1 MENTEMIIAA
11 IEAKGYNARK
21 MENIEMGVVNELCP
35 VVYNIYDQ
43 DYSQVYGANGIAP
56 EQLSNWLSLP
66 AINRKSSKAETND
79 INQQAESDRKASEKD
94 WDNVYNEGAEGY
106 NPYRL

>member
-1 MENTEMIIAA
+1 MENTEMVIAA
-11 IEAKGYNARK
+11 IEAKGYNVRK

-43 DYSQVYGANGIAP
+43 DYSPVYGANGIAP

-66 AINRKSSKAETND
+66 AINRKSSKTDAVGID
-79 INQQAESDRKASEKD
+79 QQAESERKVAEKD